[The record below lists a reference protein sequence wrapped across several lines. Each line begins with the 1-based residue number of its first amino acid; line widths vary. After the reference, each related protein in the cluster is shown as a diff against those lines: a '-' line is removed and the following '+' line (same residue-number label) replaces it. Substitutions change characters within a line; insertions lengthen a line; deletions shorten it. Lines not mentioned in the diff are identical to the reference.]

1 MKRKIITGVVAALCV
16 VSVAMYTSTA
26 APPKGRDPGP
36 GAPTVSGTVSLG
48 KTPYNDRMALPGMA
62 MVHVELLDV
71 TGKDPRTATIGKQT
85 VWPAW
90 APLPVDFRIEYDPSR
105 IDPTHAYV
113 VRARIMD
120 GDEILFV
127 SIKPYYVL
135 TKGAPSKVD
144 IIVIPAQVR
153 VR

>member
-1 MKRKIITGVVAALCV
+1 MKRVLIANVVAALCIV
-16 VSVAMYTSTA
+16 YVHGYATA
-26 APPKGRDPGP
+26 APPKRWDPGP

-120 GDEILFV
+120 GDELLFV